1 MSLRSWKARVS
12 FLLLRCSHPLP
23 LCNLA
28 TSCISFRPHSTFQLP
43 SLLPFSTVYAA
54 VPRTALWPLKTLR
67 DAVTCDALRQILSS
81 AWNELCCLSDGYNLL
96 LPRDLCHTYH
106 FSEVF
111 PDLRFQKSEVLLRT
125 CSTESCHHSH
135 GLVLS
140 VLPSRLCLPWLHA
153 NREPLNL
160 RSLPRIQRK
169 RKKRRK
175 SWKKTGKDMK
185 DRGPA
190 SSVRITGFPE

>member
-43 SLLPFSTVYAA
+43 SLLPFSSVYAA

-96 LPRDLCHTYH
+96 LPRDLPHV
-106 FSEVF
+106 S
-111 PDLRFQKSEVLLRT
+111 LL
-125 CSTESCHHSH
+125 
-135 GLVLS
+135 
-140 VLPSRLCLPWLHA
+140 W
-153 NREPLNL
+153 
-160 RSLPRIQRK
+160 SLPRLTLPEEWSTPSHVFYRVLSSFTWPGAL
-169 RKKRRK
+169 RAPFT
-175 SWKKTGKDMK
+175 SL
-185 DRGPA
+185 
-190 SSVRITGFPE
+190 SSVVACKQGATYSEKLSKNTKEKEKKKKVMKKDWKRYEGQRTGI